1 MSLTTLTVK
10 SSCISLSCLDLC
22 QHKTSHMKRTPES
35 YSRVNFSYFC
45 ISHIQSI
52 NVFCP
57 FSLLDMPHSQSLTG
71 LLSPFL
77 LTPHSIVLFTLALE
91 EFFQNITMIIL
102 LSCLMYANAFEKLLE
117 NNLNSSMNYKA
128 FQTQCLVA
136 AVSSSPHIPSGSL

>member
-1 MSLTTLTVK
+1 MSA
-10 SSCISLSCLDLC
+10 
-22 QHKTSHMKRTPES
+22 QNQSHEEDTWELFQSQFLLLLHLP
-35 YSRVNFSYFC
+35 YSV
-45 ISHIQSI
+45 

-57 FSLLDMPHSQSLTG
+57 FSLLDMTHSQSPTG

-117 NNLNSSMNYKA
+117 NNLNSRMNYKD
-128 FQTQCLVA
+128 F
-136 AVSSSPHIPSGSL
+136 